1 MPSEEPRN
9 SSGKSPHPDDVKD
22 WLNVL
27 QGDEDFDTLLDDF
40 DSATDRE
47 EKDDQEKSKVV
58 VYKPKEL
65 LKVYGVPDADY

>member
-1 MPSEEPRN
+1 MPSKEPKN
-9 SSGKSPHPDDVKD
+9 SSGKSPYPDDVKD

-47 EKDDQEKSKVV
+47 EKGDQEKSKVV